1 MHWGHLCFPNISYIN
16 IASLIFWEVYLLMQS
31 TNIVD
36 KKTREN
42 LKYCNLCTSFS
53 KAELQYYWIHLH
65 FVSSCWIQIGVGGV
79 TLFIF
84 FGVTGGIFVI
94 RCVMKIWIGSAGA
107 LMLCW
112 YQFNMEWDYG
122 KSFRYWSIFWWAERY
137 SSNWKEIWF
146 KIHMVAMFHRLDL
159 IFDRSS
165 FI

>member
-1 MHWGHLCFPNISYIN
+1 MNFALGHLCFPNISYIN
-16 IASLIFWEVYLLMQS
+16 IASFIFWDVYLLMQS

-42 LKYCNLCTSFS
+42 LKYCNLCTPFS

-65 FVSSCWIQIGVGGV
+65 FVSSCWIQIGVWGV

-107 LMLCW
+107 LR
-112 YQFNMEWDYG
+112 
-122 KSFRYWSIFWWAERY
+122 FRQVWFVDTNLTWG
-137 SSNWKEIWF
+137 EI
-146 KIHMVAMFHRLDL
+146 MVYLLGIDL
-159 IFDRSS
+159 FFDEQKD
-165 FI
+165 IPVI

>member
-1 MHWGHLCFPNISYIN
+1 
-16 IASLIFWEVYLLMQS
+16 MQS
-31 TNIVD
+31 TKI
-36 KKTREN
+36 EIWN
-42 LKYCNLCTSFS
+42 LWIRKQEKNLCKLFS

-65 FVSSCWIQIGVGGV
+65 FVSSCWIQIGVWGV

-122 KSFRYWSIFWWAERY
+122 KNPLAIDLYFDEQKDIPVI
-137 SSNWKEIWF
+137 KEIWF
-146 KIHMVAMFHRLDL
+146 KTHVVAMFHRLDL